1 MNDGSL
7 ERKVNELIDRQTQE
21 WVLARTNYAGLG
33 KVETKTFH
41 FDGFRIT
48 AQFNPER
55 IRSSGAKTDAESIQ
69 ARACFLCADNRPAV
83 QRGIDFS
90 GKYTILINPYPIFP
104 QHLTVALKEHLP
116 QQIEPYL
123 ADMLQLSQALPGF
136 TVFYNGPKC
145 GASAPDHFHFQV
157 GSKRLLPIYHDLGN
171 IVARLGELLFQDE
184 TAAIHALGKDFL
196 RNVLLYSSTSPV
208 SLRHHLQLALDA
220 LKERGQEGEPMLN
233 LLVDYEDGRW
243 QVLLFPRDR
252 QRPWQY
258 FAEGTDRI
266 LMSPASVEMAG
277 LVILPRKEDFDK
289 LTNGDLADIYQQ
301 VTINEAEFD
310 LLKVRIKNGFA
321 RNNQVPEREKYTN
334 ETDPY
339 E

>member
-1 MNDGSL
+1 MNEGSL
-7 ERKVNELIDRQTQE
+7 ERKVSELIDRQTQE
-21 WVLARTNYAGLG
+21 WELAKANYAGLG
-33 KVETKTFH
+33 KVESKTFH
-41 FDGFRIT
+41 FDGFCIM

-83 QRGIDFS
+83 QRGLDFL

-116 QQIEPYL
+116 QEIEPYL
-123 ADMLQLSQALPGF
+123 ADMLKLSQALPGF

-145 GASAPDHFHFQV
+145 GASAPDHFHFQA
-157 GSKRLLPIYHDLGN
+157 GNKRLLPVYHDPET
-171 IVARLGELLFQDE
+171 IVPRLGELLFQDE
-184 TAAIHALGKDFL
+184 TTVIHALGKDFL
-196 RNVLLYSSTSPV
+196 RNGLLYSSTSPV
-208 SLRHHLQLALDA
+208 SLCRHLHVALDA

-233 LLVDYEDGRW
+233 LLMDYEDGRW

-258 FAEGTDRI
+258 FAEGAARI

-301 VTINEAEFD
+301 VTINHHEFD
-310 LLKVRIKNGFA
+310 LLKVRIKNGFPG
-321 RNNQVPEREKYTN
+321 NQQVFGREKYMN
-334 ETDPY
+334 KTDRY